1 MVNDVKRA
9 YFHAKCTRDVYVQL
23 PSEDIGA
30 GEEEMCG
37 KLRLS
42 MYGTRDAARN
52 WEETCKEIM
61 VELGFQ
67 QGRSSGSV
75 FFHPERQ
82 IRTVIHGDD
91 FLSSGARGDLRSP
104 LAEGQ
109 PGKEAGHQDDCD
121 GPGRGGGSGDEDPE
135 PGRKMDGRWHYL

>member
-1 MVNDVKRA
+1 
-9 YFHAKCTRDVYVQL
+9 
-23 PSEDIGA
+23 
-30 GEEEMCG
+30 MCG

-75 FFHPERQ
+75 FFHPEKR

-91 FLSSGARGDLRSP
+91 FLSSGARADLRWLKASLERKLDIKTTVMGP
-104 LAEGQ
+104 AEGEVREMRILNRIVRWTED
-109 PGKEAGHQDDCD
+109 GITYEA
-121 GPGRGGGSGDEDPE
+121 DPDMQ
-135 PGRKMDGRWHYL
+135 K